1 MSKLI
6 RRRAK
11 IVNSGKD
18 LIRNCRKEGT
28 YKLISELINY
38 IVATIKLHFKT
49 F

>member
-6 RRRAK
+6 RRKAK
-11 IVNSGKD
+11 IFNSGKD
-18 LIRNCRKEGT
+18 LRNCRKEGK
-28 YKLISELINY
+28 YKLTSKLINY